1 MMEHQTMGALK
12 STLHTA
18 SIALAVA
25 TAVALASL
33 GATSLVDPS
42 FVRGTM
48 GGGLARVGMTL
59 GGASAGPYFP
69 SHKADGPSLQRS
81 LDAAPNSRPRGKPES
96 TPVAGALASMAER

>member
-1 MMEHQTMGALK
+1 MMEHQTMGALN
-12 STLHTA
+12 STLRRA

-59 GGASAGPYFP
+59 WGASAGPYFP
-69 SHKADGPSLQRS
+69 RHKADGPSLQRS
-81 LDAAPNSRPRGKPES
+81 TDVAPNSRPTGKPES
-96 TPVAGALASMAER
+96 TPLAGALASTAEK